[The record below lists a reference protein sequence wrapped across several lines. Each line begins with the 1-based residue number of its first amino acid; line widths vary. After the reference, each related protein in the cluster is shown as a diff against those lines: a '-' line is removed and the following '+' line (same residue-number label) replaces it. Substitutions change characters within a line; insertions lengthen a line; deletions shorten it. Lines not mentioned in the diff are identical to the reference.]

1 MKRLL
6 ISKTGC
12 LLLFLLLVGCAKH
25 PAEQGSAVPASNK
38 YAVGFQLTQ
47 TDTAVIVEV
56 FKPYQRMVIKE
67 PLRRIGTMSTVQVG
81 FLYALDAMDALVAVC
96 NPELV
101 YTPLKGTETD
111 LGDSMKPS
119 VERVLQAGLDAL
131 LAVNYGQY
139 DNLEAARLDKLGVPV
154 IYINEWQEGSP
165 LARAEWIRPIGAL
178 VGKLHE
184 ADSLFNEIESKY
196 LSLSAGGGLTA
207 QCSDSAAVQQHSGL
221 TARRPESEGVLTAQR
236 SNSAGVLIAQ
246 RSDSAGVLTA
256 ERSNSKG
263 VLTAQRSNS
272 EGVLTAQRSD
282 SASVLTAQRSNSA
295 GGLTAERSDSAAV
308 LQPEGRSIMS
318 GNNFRGTWYVP
329 SGKNYLAYLFKD
341 AGAQYPFYDDDRA
354 TSIPLTIE
362 EPIHYFHDADVWV
375 GAGGNSLAEL
385 AQMDEKHTWFRAYQT
400 GRVYNWR
407 KQRLP
412 GGANN
417 FWERGVVHP
426 EEMLEDV
433 INILNNAPDSVL
445 HFANRLY

>member
-1 MKRLL
+1 MQRLL

-25 PAEQGSAVPASNK
+25 PAEQGSVVPASNK
-38 YAVGFQLTQ
+38 YAVGFLLTQ

-81 FLYALDAMDALVAVC
+81 FLHALDALDALVAVC
-96 NPELV
+96 NPELI

-119 VERVLQAGLDAL
+119 AERVLQAGLDAL

-196 LSLSAGGGLTA
+196 LSLSAGGVLTAQCSNSATVQQHSGLTA
-207 QCSDSAAVQQHSGL
+207 QCSDSAGGL
-221 TARRPESEGVLTAQR
+221 TAQRSDSEGVLTAQR
-236 SNSAGVLIAQ
+236 SNS
-246 RSDSAGVLTA
+246 
-256 ERSNSKG
+256 E
-263 VLTAQRSNS
+263 
-272 EGVLTAQRSD
+272 
-282 SASVLTAQRSNSA
+282 
-295 GGLTAERSDSAAV
+295 AV

-354 TSIPLTIE
+354 TSIPLTME
-362 EPIHYFHDADVWV
+362 ETIHYFHDADVWV